1 MYSASIAA
9 EQLLGHVLLPF
20 SYKTRLSIIHP
31 RGKPNNIA
39 YDPYNDTPVRW
50 ITDDAVADFEI
61 IVDVNPVGDHEDQM
75 TGTVEQQ
82 FGLCRTFNV

>member
-20 SYKTRLSIIHP
+20 PYKARLSTVRP
-31 RGKPNNIA
+31 PGKPNNIA

-50 ITDDAVADFEI
+50 VTVDAVADFEI
-61 IVDVNPVGDHEDQM
+61 NVDVNPFGDNEDQM
-75 TGTVEQQ
+75 TGTVEKQ
-82 FGLCRTFNV
+82 FGFCRTFNV